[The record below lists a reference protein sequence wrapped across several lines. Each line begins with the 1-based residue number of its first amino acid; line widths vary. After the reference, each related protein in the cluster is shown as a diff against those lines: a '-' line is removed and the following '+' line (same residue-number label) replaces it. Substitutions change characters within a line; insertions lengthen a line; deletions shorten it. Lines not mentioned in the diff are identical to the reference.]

1 MTVRFVWDDQK
12 ARANLL
18 KHGVSFEEAQ
28 SVFDDPLAIIAGT
41 AESGRL
47 LLVSF
52 MRRGDS
58 FRIISARELTKS
70 ERQAYEENRP

>member
-1 MTVRFVWDDQK
+1 M
-12 ARANLL
+12 
-18 KHGVSFEEAQ
+18 
-28 SVFDDPLAIIAGT
+28 FDDPLATVRANDEHSAFEEREIIAGT
-41 AESGRL
+41 PESGRL